1 MSSNERMAVAAH
13 LHVALRRKAGR
24 VTDTDWMAVN
34 DSYAR
39 EIVRVA
45 RAKALEDS
53 DAALAELADKLEAHI
68 DAPAA
73 RKPPATPL
81 LERLAPRAP
90 QASAPSSATTPA
102 AAAEG
107 PPEAAGRYI
116 GGLR

>member
-34 DSYAR
+34 DVYAR

-45 RAKALEDS
+45 RAKAHEDG
-53 DAALAELADKLEAHI
+53 DDALAELAAKLEAHV
-68 DAPAA
+68 DAAA
-73 RKPPATPL
+73 VRKPQAAPL
-81 LERLAPRAP
+81 LERLPQRAP
-90 QASAPSSATTPA
+90 QPSAPPSASAELQD
-102 AAAEG
+102 EG
-107 PPEAAGRYI
+107 GRYV